1 MVAGRL
7 QEKNGY
13 FYVVL
18 SYKNA
23 DGKRKE
29 PWFSTGL
36 QVRGNKKKAELIL
49 TDYRCRFDIVTEKL
63 TPLQNVQFPENRLTV
78 PPLAAPEP
86 QGILFGDYLKEW
98 VEGMRGLVEDI
109 TRVAY
114 HNAIHKTIAPYFDE
128 RKITLQNLKADDI
141 SAFYQYKLRDVKP
154 NTIKHYHAYI
164 REALQFAFVRDLIP
178 SNIAD
183 KVRLPKVEAFIGSYY
198 NSDELKKLFECVKG
212 KPIEFPV
219 LMAAFYGLRRS
230 EVVGLKWSAVDFTY
244 KTITIRHTV
253 TSATIDGKYM
263 QIRKDRAKNKKSI
276 RTLPLFENIEKMLLS
291 MKQQQQE
298 NRELFGNTYHTE
310 DSEYIY
316 VNTIGDLID
325 PGFVTQNF
333 EITLQ
338 NNGLRKIRFHD
349 LRHSCATLLRHNGAK
364 MEDIQKWL
372 GHSNITTTEK
382 TYAHFEN
389 REYLISAKRIADALN
404 FDEPQDDFGEYEETP
419 PKRSRDFE
427 M

>member
-13 FYVVL
+13 FYIAL

-36 QVRGNKKKAELIL
+36 TVRGNKKKAEMML
-49 TDYRCRFDIVTEKL
+49 TDYRARFDTVSEKL
-63 TPLQNVQFPENRLTV
+63 L
-78 PPLAAPEP
+78 PPAEEKGNIQQVLPTKNIDEP
-86 QGILFGDYLKEW
+86 QILFGEYLKSW
-98 VEGMRGLVEDI
+98 VDGMRGLIEDV
-109 TRVAY
+109 TYTAY
-114 HNAIHKTIAPYFDE
+114 RGGIYNTIAPYFNE
-128 RKITLQNLKADDI
+128 RGITLQNLKADDI
-141 SAFYQYKLRDVKP
+141 AAFYQFKLSVVKP

-164 REALQFAFVRDLIP
+164 REALQEAFVRDLIP

-183 KVRLPKVEAFIGSYY
+183 KVRLPKVEAFIGDYY

-230 EVVGLKWSAVDFTY
+230 EVVGLKWSAVDFIY
-244 KTITIRHTV
+244 KTITVRHTV
-253 TSATIDGKYM
+253 TSTSIDGKYV

-291 MKQQQQE
+291 MKREQE
-298 NRELFGNTYHTE
+298 ENKALFGSAYHTA

-316 VNTIGDLID
+316 VNNQGDLID
-325 PGFVTQNF
+325 PGYITQNF
-333 EITLQ
+333 NITLK
-338 NNGLRKIRFHD
+338 NSGLRKIRFHD

-372 GHSNITTTEK
+372 GHSNISTTEK

-389 REYLISAKRIADALN
+389 REHLISARRISDALCIEEEE
-404 FDEPQDDFGEYEETP
+404 DDYCEPKP
-419 PKRSRDFE
+419 SKKKKDFE

>member
-23 DGKRKE
+23 EGKRKE

-49 TDYRCRFDIVTEKL
+49 TDHRARFDIVTEKL
-63 TPLQNVQFPENRLTV
+63 L
-78 PPLAAPEP
+78 PPADEKKEVARQVEKVEKTEKP
-86 QGILFGDYLKEW
+86 QILFGDYLKSW
-98 VEGMRGLVEDI
+98 VDGMRGLIEE
-109 TRVAY
+109 TTYSAY
-114 HNAIHKTIAPYFDE
+114 RGGVYNIIAPYFNE
-128 RKITLQNLKADDI
+128 RGITLQNLKADDI
-141 SAFYQYKLRDVKP
+141 AAFYQFKLKDVKP

-164 REALQFAFVRDLIP
+164 REALQNAFVHDLIP

-183 KVRLPKVEAFIGSYY
+183 KVRLPKVETFIGDYY
-198 NSDELKKLFECVKG
+198 NSEELKRLFACVKG
-212 KPIEFPV
+212 NTIEFPV

-230 EVVGLKWSAVDFTY
+230 EIVGLKWSAIDFTY

-253 TSATIDGKYM
+253 TDAMVDGKYT

-276 RTLPLFENIEKMLLS
+276 RTLPLFENIEKMLLA
-291 MKQQQQE
+291 MKREQDE
-298 NRELFGNTYHTE
+298 NRALFGNSYHTE

-316 VNTIGDLID
+316 VNMVGDLID

-333 EITLQ
+333 SLTLQ

-389 REYLISAKRIADALN
+389 REYLISAKRISDALCSEDEKEN
-404 FDEPQDDFGEYEETP
+404 EDFDEPQPRKKE
-419 PKRSRDFE
+419 RDFE